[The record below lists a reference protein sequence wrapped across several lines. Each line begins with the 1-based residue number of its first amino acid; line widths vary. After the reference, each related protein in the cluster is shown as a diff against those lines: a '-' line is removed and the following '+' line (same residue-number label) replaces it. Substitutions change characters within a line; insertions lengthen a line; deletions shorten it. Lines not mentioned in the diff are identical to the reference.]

1 MQMRSSRTEREAEDS
16 AVSLAGD
23 SRVHLVLSTRPA
35 RLALTSLVV
44 LLATASPAI
53 AADGVG
59 LWGRTDDKVIT
70 FWGFGLM
77 AFFTILVVGLSI
89 MQNRSES
96 RKDREREELERLR
109 RD

>member
-1 MQMRSSRTEREAEDS
+1 MNRARAIAIAAVML
-16 AVSLAGD
+16 VSL
-23 SRVHLVLSTRPA
+23 LV
-35 RLALTSLVV
+35 
-44 LLATASPAI
+44 TASPAM

-59 LWGRTDDKVIT
+59 TWGRTDDKVIT

-77 AFFTILVVGLSI
+77 IFFALLVVGLSLL
-89 MQNRSES
+89 QNRLES

>member
-1 MQMRSSRTEREAEDS
+1 M
-16 AVSLAGD
+16 
-23 SRVHLVLSTRPA
+23 LSTRPA
-35 RLALTSLVV
+35 RIALTSLVV
-44 LLATASPAI
+44 LLAIASPAI

>member
-1 MQMRSSRTEREAEDS
+1 VLRIRPIAI
-16 AVSLAGD
+16 AA
-23 SRVHLVLSTRPA
+23 LVLVA
-35 RLALTSLVV
+35 
-44 LLATASPAI
+44 LLASASPAA

-59 LWGRTDDKVIT
+59 IWGRTDDKVIT

-77 AFFTILVVGLSI
+77 IFFALLVILLSI
-89 MQNRSES
+89 WQGRLES

>member
-1 MQMRSSRTEREAEDS
+1 MLATRSIRTA
-16 AVSLAGD
+16 LAT
-23 SRVHLVLSTRPA
+23 VTVI
-35 RLALTSLVV
+35 
-44 LLATASPAI
+44 LATASPAL

-70 FWGFGLM
+70 YWGFALL
-77 AFFTILVVGLSI
+77 AFFAILVIGLSLL
-89 MQNRSES
+89 QNRLES

>member
-1 MQMRSSRTEREAEDS
+1 VIVLLRTA
-16 AVSLAGD
+16 
-23 SRVHLVLSTRPA
+23 
-35 RLALTSLVV
+35 
-44 LLATASPAI
+44 LATAAVFLMTAAPAL

-77 AFFTILVVGLSI
+77 ILFTGLVVGLSI
-89 MQNRSES
+89 LQARGENRKE
-96 RKDREREELERLR
+96 REREELERLR

>member
-1 MQMRSSRTEREAEDS
+1 MARSI
-16 AVSLAGD
+16 
-23 SRVHLVLSTRPA
+23 
-35 RLALTSLVV
+35 RLTMLTLGA
-44 LLATASPAI
+44 LLATAAPAL

-70 FWGFGLM
+70 YWGFALM

-89 MQNRSES
+89 LQNRLES
-96 RKDREREELERLR
+96 RRDREREELERLR

>member
-1 MQMRSSRTEREAEDS
+1 VNRIRAIAIASIM
-16 AVSLAGD
+16 
-23 SRVHLVLSTRPA
+23 LV
-35 RLALTSLVV
+35 ALLV
-44 LLATASPAI
+44 TASPAM

-77 AFFTILVVGLSI
+77 IFFALLVVGLSLL
-89 MQNRSES
+89 QNRAEN

>member
-1 MQMRSSRTEREAEDS
+1 MKIW
-16 AVSLAGD
+16 L
-23 SRVHLVLSTRPA
+23 
-35 RLALTSLVV
+35 LALTSATALLV
-44 LLATASPAI
+44 TASPAM

-59 LWGRTDDKVIT
+59 TWGRTDDKVIT

-77 AFFTILVVGLSI
+77 VFFTLLVVGLSLL
-89 MQNRSES
+89 QNRAEN